1 MKKDFPA
8 QSVLFNPRAL
18 LAFDLRVLLNF
29 NLCSVAVFLALLAE
43 LLTGSAY
50 GSIADSQPDRTFVTN
65 GNVQAVVRAG
75 DTIYIGGQFN
85 RVGPRTGPGVEVAL
99 DGSQNPGLP
108 EISGAGP
115 SSLGGSGGGL
125 SAVAADGSGGWYIGG
140 LFTHVGGIPRTN
152 LAHIRADHSVDPSFN
167 PYVNDA
173 VHTLAVSGSTV
184 YVAGLFTSIGGQT
197 RNKIA
202 ALNAADGSVKAF
214 NPNANAGIEA
224 LAISSDG
231 SIIYAGGRFTIIG
244 GLPRLSLAA
253 LNAADGSAT
262 LTFNPSVTGNGGNG
276 VVNTLARLGS
286 TLYVGGS
293 FNTVGGQPRNNIA
306 ALSLGVPLDGV
317 AVPGFNPSPSYSGCA
332 ACGSIA
338 ALAVSGSTVYA
349 GGFFDTIGGKPRN
362 HLAGL
367 NPADGMATP
376 FNPSPNGNIF
386 TVAVSSDGSIIY
398 AAGGFNS
405 SNGSPSIGGQARN
418 YAAAVNAIDGSA
430 TGFNPNPNAIV
441 TAFGVSGSAVYL
453 AGYFSSLGGVVR
465 HSIAAIS
472 ATDGSATS
480 FDPNAAGFNG
490 GIATVYALAVSG
502 STVYAGGYFGSI
514 GGQPRASIAALSMAD
529 GSATSWDPSAHYFTG
544 PAVVET
550 LAVAG
555 STIYAAGVF
564 TTIGGQA
571 RNNIA
576 ALSATDGLATSWNP
590 NPNSE
595 VATLAISESTGLI
608 VYVGGFFTSIGGQTR
623 NKIAALNASDG
634 TATSWDPDAT
644 ASANVLALAISGST
658 IYAGGNFSS
667 MHGVPRKNVAG
678 INVNDGTPTS
688 FDPQASD
695 PSTGGGVHALA
706 VSGSTVYAAGFFTSI
721 GGQTRNLIAGLKAS
735 DGTATSFDP
744 NGAPGFGA
752 FALAVA
758 SDGTLYAGGSF
769 DTFDLA
775 YQQGFAQFSPTLKLS
790 SAVSRK
796 THGSAGAFD
805 VDLALADECRSGGAS
820 GDYTLVFTFTN
831 TLTSVGGATVV
842 SGTGTVRSS
851 AIGSNA
857 HEYVVNLTGVANAQT
872 LGVSLTD
879 VADISGNFSSAVSAS
894 MSVLIGDT
902 NNDRSV
908 DSADISQVKSQSG
921 NGVNS
926 SNFRED
932 LNGDGF
938 IDSADISFVKSK
950 SGTGLATSASVT
962 TSPSPQPNETIGPRN
977 SKARSVFPRNRTR

>member
-1 MKKDFPA
+1 MRTVMRENPA
-8 QSVLFNPRAL
+8 FQSGLFNPRVLVAL
-18 LAFDLRVLLNF
+18 TFCFVG
-29 NLCSVAVFLALLAE
+29 VPLALLVAPGNAR
-43 LLTGSAY
+43 GSLA
-50 GSIADSQPDRTFVTN
+50 STPDRTFVTN
-65 GNVQAVVRAG
+65 GPVQAIVRSG
-75 DTIYIGGQFN
+75 DTIYIGGRFD

-108 EISGAGP
+108 EISGAG
-115 SSLGGSGGGL
+115 SSSIVGSGGLL

-152 LAHIRADHSVDPSFN
+152 LAHIRADRSVDPSFN
-167 PYVNDA
+167 PSVNDA

-197 RNKIA
+197 RNNIA
-202 ALNAADGSVKAF
+202 ALNGADGSVTAF
-214 NPNANAGIEA
+214 NPNANAGVEA

-262 LTFNPSVTGNGGNG
+262 LTFNPSVTGSVGNG
-276 VVNTLARLGS
+276 VVNALARSGS

-293 FNTVGGQPRNNIA
+293 FNTIGGAMRNNIA
-306 ALSLGVPLDGV
+306 ALSLGIPLDGV

-332 ACGSIA
+332 ACGTIA
-338 ALAVSGSTVYA
+338 ALAVSSDGATAYA
-349 GGFFDTIGGKPRN
+349 GGLFDTIGGKPRN
-362 HLAGL
+362 YLAGL
-367 NPADGMATP
+367 NAADGTATP

-386 TVAVSSDGSIIY
+386 TLALSSDSSIIY
-398 AAGGFNS
+398 VAGGFNS

-418 YAAAVNAIDGSA
+418 YAAAVNAIDGTA

-441 TAFGVSGSAVYL
+441 NAFGISGSAVYL

-472 ATDGSATS
+472 AIDGTATG

-490 GIATVYALAVSG
+490 GTAAVYSLAVSD

-514 GGQPRASIAALSMAD
+514 GGQSRASIAALSVAD
-529 GSATSWDPSAHYFTG
+529 GTATSWDPSGHYFGG
-544 PAVVET
+544 PAVVEA
-550 LAVAG
+550 LGVAAD
-555 STIYAAGVF
+555 STVYASGVF
-564 TTIGGQA
+564 TTIGGQT
-571 RNNIA
+571 RNNLA
-576 ALSATDGLATSWNP
+576 ALNAADGTATTWDPS
-590 NPNSE
+590 PNSE
-595 VATLAISESTGLI
+595 VATLGVSGQL
-608 VYVGGFFTSIGGQTR
+608 VYVGGYFTTIGGQTR
-623 NKIAALNASDG
+623 NKIAALNAADG

-658 IYAGGNFSS
+658 IYAGGNFPSI
-667 MHGVPRKNVAG
+667 HGVPRQNIAG
-678 INVNDGTPTS
+678 INATDGTPTS

-695 PSTGGGVHALA
+695 PSTGGGVYALA

-775 YQQGFAQFSPTLKLS
+775 YQQGFAQFSPILKLV

-796 THGSAGAFD
+796 THGSAGPFD
-805 VDLALADECRSGGAS
+805 IDLPQTGTPGIECRTGGTS
-820 GDYTLVFTFTN
+820 GDHQIIFTFPSPIA
-831 TLTSVGGATVV
+831 SVSSVSTTPGSGATGSVLGPPV
-842 SGTGTVRSS
+842 ISGNQVTVNLTNV
-851 AIGSNA
+851 SNA
-857 HEYVVNLTGVANAQT
+857 QTLMINLTGVSDGTETLNVSVPMGVLLGDVNAT
-872 LGVSLTD
+872 RGVDGND
-879 VADISGNFSSAVSAS
+879 VSAVQAHTRQNAS
-894 MSVLIGDT
+894 
-902 NNDRSV
+902 
-908 DSADISQVKSQSG
+908 
-921 NGVNS
+921 
-926 SNFRED
+926 
-932 LNGDGF
+932 
-938 IDSADISFVKSK
+938 
-950 SGTGLATSASVT
+950 ATSFRFDVNATGGIDGNDVSAVQGAT
-962 TSPSPQPNETIGPRN
+962 RTSLP
-977 SKARSVFPRNRTR
+977 

>member
-1 MKKDFPA
+1 MRGNPA
-8 QSVLFNPRAL
+8 SQSGFFNPR
-18 LAFDLRVLLNF
+18 VLITLTF
-29 NLCSVAVFLALLAE
+29 CFVGVPLALLVAPGNAR
-43 LLTGSAY
+43 GSVA
-50 GSIADSQPDRTFVTN
+50 STPDRTFVTN
-65 GNVQAVVRAG
+65 GPVQAIVRSG
-75 DTIYIGGQFN
+75 DTIYIGGRFD

-115 SSLGGSGGGL
+115 SSLNGSGGGL
-125 SAVAADGSGGWYIGG
+125 SAVASDGSGGWYIGG
-140 LFTHVGGIPRTN
+140 LFTHVGGVPRTN

-197 RNKIA
+197 RNNIA
-202 ALNAADGSVKAF
+202 ALNGADGSVTAF
-214 NPNANAGIEA
+214 NPNANAGVEA

-262 LTFNPSVTGNGGNG
+262 LTFNPSVTGTVGNG
-276 VVNTLARLGS
+276 VVNALARSGS

-293 FNTVGGQPRNNIA
+293 FNTIGGAMRNNIA
-306 ALSLGVPLDGV
+306 ALNLGLPLDGV
-317 AVPGFNPSPSYSGCA
+317 AVPGFNSSPSYSGCA
-332 ACGSIA
+332 ACGTIA
-338 ALAVSGSTVYA
+338 ALAVSSDGATAYA
-349 GGFFDTIGGKPRN
+349 GGLFDTIGGKPRN
-362 HLAGL
+362 YLAGL
-367 NPADGMATP
+367 NAADGTATP

-386 TVAVSSDGSIIY
+386 TLTLSSDSSIIY
-398 AAGGFNS
+398 VAGGFNS

-418 YAAAVNAIDGSA
+418 YAAAVNALDGTA

-472 ATDGSATS
+472 AIDGTATG

-502 STVYAGGYFGSI
+502 STVYAGGYFSAI
-514 GGQPRASIAALSMAD
+514 GGQSRASIAALNAA
-529 GSATSWDPSAHYFTG
+529 GSATSWDPSGHYFTG

-550 LAVAG
+550 LAVAV
-555 STIYAAGVF
+555 STIYAGGVF
-564 TTIGGQA
+564 TTIGGQT
-571 RNNIA
+571 RNNLA
-576 ALSATDGLATSWNP
+576 ALSVADGTATNWDP

-595 VATLAISESTGLI
+595 VATLGVSGQL
-608 VYVGGFFTSIGGQTR
+608 VYVGGFFTTIGGQTR
-623 NKIAALNASDG
+623 NKIAALNAADG

-644 ASANVLALAISGST
+644 AAANVLALAISGST
-658 IYAGGNFSS
+658 IYAGGNFPS
-667 MHGVPRKNVAG
+667 MHGVPRKNIAG
-678 INVNDGTPTS
+678 INVSDGTPTS

-706 VSGSTVYAAGFFTSI
+706 VYGSTVYAAGFFTSI
-721 GGQTRNLIAGLKAS
+721 GGQTRNLIAGLNAS

-775 YQQGFAQFSPTLKLS
+775 YQQGFAQFSPILKPVS
-790 SAVSRK
+790 VVSRK
-796 THGSAGAFD
+796 THGDAGSFD
-805 VDLALADECRSGGAS
+805 IDLPLTGSPGIECRSSGAN
-820 GDYTLVFTFTN
+820 GDYALVFSFVN
-831 TLTSVGGATVV
+831 TLNAVSSITATATTS
-842 SGTGTVRSS
+842 SGTQTLPTPTGNIGTDT
-851 AIGSNA
+851 
-857 HEYVVNLTGVANAQT
+857 HEYFVNLIGVPNASHVNVTLTGVTDSANVT
-872 LGVSLTD
+872 GD
-879 VADISGNFSSAVSAS
+879 VSAH
-894 MSVLIGDT
+894 MDVLIGDT
-902 NNDRSV
+902 NADGSV
-908 DSADISQVKSQSG
+908 NSSDIGQTKSQSFHTVG
-921 NGVNS
+921 S

-932 LNGDGF
+932 VNVDGS
-938 IDSADISFVKSK
+938 IDSSDIGLVKSK
-950 SGTGLATSASVT
+950 SFTAL
-962 TSPSPQPNETIGPRN
+962 P
-977 SKARSVFPRNRTR
+977 

>member
-1 MKKDFPA
+1 MKKNSTSQCGLFHPR
-8 QSVLFNPRAL
+8 VLVTFTFFFVGVL
-18 LAFDLRVLLNF
+18 LATLLPGNARG
-29 NLCSVAVFLALLAE
+29 SVAN
-43 LLTGSAY
+43 SR
-50 GSIADSQPDRTFVTN
+50 PDRTFVTN
-65 GNVQAVVRAG
+65 GPVQAVVRSG
-75 DTIYIGGQFN
+75 DTIYIGGRCD

-115 SSLGGSGGGL
+115 SSIVGSGGGL
-125 SAVAADGSGGWYIGG
+125 SAVAADGSGGWYVGG
-140 LFTHVGGIPRTN
+140 LFTHVGGVPRTN
-152 LAHIRADHSVDPSFN
+152 LAHIRADHTVDPSFN

-184 YVAGLFTSIGGQT
+184 YVAGLFTSIGGQP
-197 RNKIA
+197 RNYIA

-231 SIIYAGGRFTIIG
+231 SIVYAGGRFTVIG
-244 GLPRLSLAA
+244 GQPRISIAA
-253 LNAADGSAT
+253 LNAGGPLDGTAT
-262 LTFNPSVTGNGGNG
+262 PTFNPSATGTLGTG
-276 VVNTLARLGS
+276 VVNALAISGS

-293 FNTVGGQPRNNIA
+293 FNTIGGQPRDNIA
-306 ALSLGVPLDGV
+306 ALSLGVPLDGI
-317 AVPGFNPSPSYSGCA
+317 AVPGFNPSPSRSGCA
-332 ACGSIA
+332 ACGSVA
-338 ALAVSGSTVYA
+338 ALAVSGPTVYA
-349 GGFFDTIGGKPRN
+349 GGLFDAIGGKSRN
-362 HLAGL
+362 YLAGL
-367 NPADGMATP
+367 NAADGTATP

-386 TVAVSSDGSIIY
+386 TLAISSDGSTIY
-398 AAGGFNS
+398 VAGGFNS

-418 YAAAVNAIDGSA
+418 YAAAVNALDGTA

-453 AGYFSSLGGVVR
+453 GGYFSSLGGVVR

-472 ATDGSATS
+472 ATNGSATS

-490 GIATVYALAVSG
+490 GTATVYALAVSG

-514 GGQPRASIAALSMAD
+514 GGQPRASIAALSIAD
-529 GSATSWDPSAHYFTG
+529 GSATSWDPSGHYFTG

-555 STIYAAGVF
+555 STVYAGGVF

-571 RNNIA
+571 RNNVA
-576 ALSATDGLATSWNP
+576 ALNASDGTATTWNP

-595 VATLAISESTGLI
+595 VAALAISESTGSI
-608 VYVGGFFTSIGGQTR
+608 VYVGGFFTTIGGQTR

-634 TATSWDPDAT
+634 AATSWDPDPT

-678 INVNDGTPTS
+678 INVSDGTPTS

-695 PSTGGGVHALA
+695 PTTGGGVQALA
-706 VSGSTVYAAGFFTSI
+706 VYGSTVYAAGFFTSI
-721 GGQTRNLIAGLKAS
+721 GGQTRNLIAGLKSS

-775 YQQGFAQFSPTLKLS
+775 YQQGFAQFSPILKLV

-796 THGSAGAFD
+796 THGTAGTFD
-805 VDLALADECRSGGAS
+805 VNLPQTGTPGIECRSGGAS
-820 GDYTLVFTFTN
+820 GDYQVVATFAVPVTFT
-831 TLTSVGGATVV
+831 SATVS
-842 SGTGTVRSS
+842 SGTGRVAVALAS
-851 AIGSNA
+851 GNQ
-857 HEYVVNLTGVANAQT
+857 VFVNLTGVTNAQRIT
-872 LGVSLTD
+872 LTLVGVNDGTNTADVPMSMGVLLGDVNASGRVDSGDVSLVRQQTLQP
-879 VADISGNFSSAVSAS
+879 VTGPPT
-894 MSVLIGDT
+894 G
-902 NNDRSV
+902 
-908 DSADISQVKSQSG
+908 
-921 NGVNS
+921 
-926 SNFRED
+926 NFRED
-932 LNGDGF
+932 INASGR
-938 IDSADISFVKSK
+938 IDSGDVSIARQQ
-950 SGTGLATSASVT
+950 TLTSL
-962 TSPSPQPNETIGPRN
+962 P
-977 SKARSVFPRNRTR
+977 

>member
-1 MKKDFPA
+1 VQKKSA
-8 QSVLFNPRAL
+8 SQSGPGSIGVL
-18 LAFDLRVLLNF
+18 
-29 NLCSVAVFLALLAE
+29 LALLTV
-43 LLTGSAY
+43 LLPGNARGSF
-50 GSIADSQPDRTFVTN
+50 ADSQPDRTAVTN
-65 GNVQAVVRAG
+65 GPVQAIVRAG
-75 DTIYIGGQFN
+75 DTIYIGGRFD

-115 SSLGGSGGGL
+115 SSILGSGGSL

-140 LFTHVGGIPRTN
+140 LFTHVGGVPRTN

-197 RNKIA
+197 RNNIA
-202 ALNAADGSVKAF
+202 ALNAADGSVTAF
-214 NPNANAGIEA
+214 NPNANAGVEA

-231 SIIYAGGRFTIIG
+231 SIIYAGGRFTMIG

-262 LTFNPSVTGNGGNG
+262 LTFNPSVTGTVGNG
-276 VVNTLARLGS
+276 VVNALARSGS

-293 FNTVGGQPRNNIA
+293 FNTIGGAMRNNIA

-338 ALAVSGSTVYA
+338 ALAVSSDGATVYA
-349 GGFFDTIGGKPRN
+349 GGLFDTIGGKSRN
-362 HLAGL
+362 HFAGL
-367 NPADGMATP
+367 NPADGTATP

-386 TVAVSSDGSIIY
+386 TLAVSSDSSIIY
-398 AAGGFNS
+398 VAGGFNS

-418 YAAAVNAIDGSA
+418 YAAAVNAIDGTA

-441 TAFGVSGSAVYL
+441 NAFGVSGSAVYL

-472 ATDGSATS
+472 ATDGSVTS

-490 GIATVYALAVSG
+490 GTATVYSLAVSG

-514 GGQPRASIAALSMAD
+514 GGQSRTSIAALNTVD
-529 GSATSWDPSAHYFTG
+529 GSATSWDPSGHYFGG

-550 LAVAG
+550 LAVAAD
-555 STIYAAGVF
+555 STIYVGGIF
-564 TTIGGQA
+564 TTIGGQT

-576 ALSATDGLATSWNP
+576 ALNASDGTATTWDP

-595 VATLAISESTGLI
+595 VATLAVSGPF
-608 VYVGGFFTSIGGQTR
+608 VYAGGFFTAIGGQTR

-644 ASANVLALAISGST
+644 ANANVLALAISGST
-658 IYAGGNFSS
+658 IYAGGNFPSI
-667 MHGVPRKNVAG
+667 HGVPRQNIAG
-678 INVNDGTPTS
+678 INISDGTPTS

-695 PSTGGGVHALA
+695 PSTGGGVYALA

-721 GGQTRNLIAGLKAS
+721 GGQTRNLIAGLKSS

-758 SDGTLYAGGSF
+758 SDGTLYVGGSF

-796 THGSAGAFD
+796 THGSAGTFD
-805 VDLALADECRSGGAS
+805 IDLPLTGPQGIECRSGGTNS
-820 GDYTLVFTFTN
+820 DYTIVFSFAN
-831 TLTSVGGATVV
+831 PLTSVGGASVT
-842 SGTGTVRSS
+842 SGTGTVSTS
-851 AIGSNA
+851 AIGSDA
-857 HEYVVNLTGVANAQT
+857 HQYIVNLTGVANAQT
-872 LGVSLTD
+872 ITVSLASVND
-879 VADISGNFSSAVSAS
+879 SAGNSSSAVSAS
-894 MSVLIGDT
+894 MGILLGDVNGNGT
-902 NNDRSV
+902 VSNT
-908 DSADISQVKSQSG
+908 DIAALKSQVASP
-921 NGVNS
+921 VTS
-926 SNFRED
+926 SNFRND
-932 LNGDGF
+932 VTANGV
-938 IDSADISFVKSK
+938 ISNTDVSSTKAQV
-950 SGTGLATSASVT
+950 GTQL
-962 TSPSPQPNETIGPRN
+962 PP
-977 SKARSVFPRNRTR
+977 

>member
-1 MKKDFPA
+1 
-8 QSVLFNPRAL
+8 
-18 LAFDLRVLLNF
+18 
-29 NLCSVAVFLALLAE
+29 
-43 LLTGSAY
+43 
-50 GSIADSQPDRTFVTN
+50 
-65 GNVQAVVRAG
+65 
-75 DTIYIGGQFN
+75 
-85 RVGPRTGPGVEVAL
+85 
-99 DGSQNPGLP
+99 
-108 EISGAGP
+108 
-115 SSLGGSGGGL
+115 L
-125 SAVAADGSGGWYIGG
+125 SAVAADGSGGWYVGG
-140 LFTHVGGIPRTN
+140 LFTHVGGVPRTN

-167 PYVNDA
+167 PNVNDA

-197 RNKIA
+197 RNNIA
-202 ALNAADGSVKAF
+202 ALNAADGSVTAF
-214 NPNANAGIEA
+214 NPNANAGVEA

-262 LTFNPSVTGNGGNG
+262 LTFNPSVTGTIGNG
-276 VVNTLARLGS
+276 VVNALARSGA

-293 FNTVGGQPRNNIA
+293 FNTIGGAMRNNIA

-338 ALAVSGSTVYA
+338 ALAVSSDGATVYA
-349 GGFFDTIGGKPRN
+349 GGLFDTIGGKPRN

-367 NPADGMATP
+367 NAADGTATP

-386 TVAVSSDGSIIY
+386 TLAVPSDGSIIY
-398 AAGGFNS
+398 VAGGFNS

-418 YAAAVNAIDGSA
+418 YAAAVNAIDGTA

-441 TAFGVSGSAVYL
+441 SAFGVSGSAVYL

-465 HSIAAIS
+465 HSIAALS
-472 ATDGSATS
+472 ATDGSVTG

-514 GGQPRASIAALSMAD
+514 GGQSRASIAALSVAD
-529 GSATSWDPSAHYFTG
+529 GTPTSWDPSAHYFTG

-555 STIYAAGVF
+555 STIYTGGVF
-564 TTIGGQA
+564 TTIGGQT

-576 ALSATDGLATSWNP
+576 ALSAADGTATTWDP

-595 VATLAISESTGLI
+595 VATLAVSGQL
-608 VYVGGFFTSIGGQTR
+608 VYVGGFFTTIGAQTR

-644 ASANVLALAISGST
+644 ANANVLALAISGST
-658 IYAGGNFSS
+658 IYAGGNFPSI
-667 MHGVPRKNVAG
+667 HGVPRQNIAG
-678 INVNDGTPTS
+678 INVSDGTPTS

-695 PSTGGGVHALA
+695 PSTGGGVQALA

-790 SAVSRK
+790 SVVSRK
-796 THGSAGAFD
+796 THGTAGDFD
-805 VDLALADECRSGGAS
+805 IDLPLAGNPGIECRKGQGANSDQHQVVVTFLAPASVTSATCDGTPATTSSSGNDVIVNCTG
-820 GDYTLVFTFTN
+820 VPN
-831 TLTSVGGATVV
+831 QKIITV
-842 SGTGTVRSS
+842 
-851 AIGSNA
+851 A
-857 HEYVVNLTGVANAQT
+857 LTGVT
-872 LGVSLTD
+872 VGSVSGDLSVPMGVL
-879 VADISGNFSSAVSAS
+879 
-894 MSVLIGDT
+894 LGDT
-902 NNDRSV
+902 NADTNV
-908 DSADISQVKSQSG
+908 DSTDVSQTKAQSG
-921 NGVNS
+921 KAAATAGS
-926 SNFRED
+926 TFRED
-932 LNGDGF
+932 INLDGF
-938 IDSADISFVKSK
+938 VDGTDVSFVKSR
-950 SGTGLATSASVT
+950 SGSHL
-962 TSPSPQPNETIGPRN
+962 P
-977 SKARSVFPRNRTR
+977 

>member
-1 MKKDFPA
+1 MQKD
-8 QSVLFNPRAL
+8 SDCESSLFNLHAL
-18 LAFDLRVLLNF
+18 LTFSCSVGVLLAM
-29 NLCSVAVFLALLAE
+29 LAALLPGNAR
-43 LLTGSAY
+43 GSL
-50 GSIADSQPDRTFVTN
+50 ADSMPDRTFVTN
-65 GNVQAVVRAG
+65 GPVQAVVRSG
-75 DTIYIGGQFN
+75 DTIYIGGRFD

-115 SSLGGSGGGL
+115 SLIVGSGGGL
-125 SAVAADGSGGWYIGG
+125 SAVAADGSGGWYVGG
-140 LFTHVGGIPRTN
+140 LFTHVGGVPRTN

-167 PYVNDA
+167 PSVNDA

-184 YVAGLFTSIGGQT
+184 YVAGLFTSIGGQP
-197 RNKIA
+197 RNYIA
-202 ALNAADGSVKAF
+202 ALDGADGSVKAF

-231 SIIYAGGRFTIIG
+231 SIIYAGGRFTVIG
-244 GLPRLSLAA
+244 GQPRISIAA
-253 LNAADGSAT
+253 LNAGGPLDGTAT
-262 LTFNPSVTGNGGNG
+262 LTFNPSATGSFGTG
-276 VVNTLARLGS
+276 VVNALAISGS

-293 FNTVGGQPRNNIA
+293 FNTIGGQPRDNIA

-317 AVPGFNPSPSYSGCA
+317 AVPGFNPSPSRSGCA
-332 ACGSIA
+332 ACGSVA

-349 GGFFDTIGGKPRN
+349 GGLFDTIGGKSRN
-362 HLAGL
+362 YLAGL
-367 NPADGMATP
+367 NAADGTATP

-386 TVAVSSDGSIIY
+386 TVAVSSDGSVIY

-405 SNGSPSIGGQARN
+405 RDGSPSIGGQARN
-418 YAAAVNAIDGSA
+418 YAAAVNALDGTA
-430 TGFNPNPNAIV
+430 TSFNPNPNSVVA
-441 TAFGVSGSAVYL
+441 AFGVSGSAVYL

-465 HSIAAIS
+465 HSIAALS
-472 ATDGSATS
+472 AADGTATS
-480 FDPNAAGFNG
+480 FDPNAGGFNG

-514 GGQPRASIAALSMAD
+514 GGQPRASIAALSAAD
-529 GSATSWDPSAHYFTG
+529 GSATSWNPSARYFTG

-555 STIYAAGVF
+555 STIYAGGVF
-564 TTIGGQA
+564 TTIGGQT
-571 RNNIA
+571 RNNLA
-576 ALSATDGLATSWNP
+576 ALNAADGTATTWDP

-595 VATLAISESTGLI
+595 VAALAISESTETI

-634 TATSWDPDAT
+634 TATSWDPDPT
-644 ASANVLALAISGST
+644 ASANVLSLAISGST

-667 MHGVPRKNVAG
+667 MHGVPRKNIAG
-678 INVNDGTPTS
+678 INAGDGTPTS

-695 PSTGGGVHALA
+695 PLTGGGVQALA

-721 GGQTRNLIAGLKAS
+721 GGQTRNLIAGLNAS
-735 DGTATSFDP
+735 DGTATGFDP

-796 THGSAGAFD
+796 THGSAGTFD
-805 VDLALADECRSGGAS
+805 IDLPLTGPQGIECRSGGTNS
-820 GDYTLVFTFTN
+820 DYTIVFSFAN
-831 TLTSVGGATVV
+831 PLTSVGGASVT
-842 SGTGTVRSS
+842 SGTGTVSSS
-851 AIGSNA
+851 AIGSDA
-857 HEYVVNLTGVANAQT
+857 HQYIVNLTGVANAQVIT
-872 LGVSLTD
+872 VSLTNVND
-879 VADISGNFSSAVSAS
+879 AAGNFSSTVSAS
-894 MSVLIGDT
+894 MGVLLGDT
-902 NNDRSV
+902 SSDGVVN
-908 DSADISQVKSQSG
+908 SADITQTRRQSG
-921 NGVNS
+921 NVADS

-932 LNGDGF
+932 VTLDGV
-938 IDSADISFVKSK
+938 INSADITLVRRQ
-950 SGTGLATSASVT
+950 SGTAL
-962 TSPSPQPNETIGPRN
+962 P
-977 SKARSVFPRNRTR
+977 